1 MTVRTG
7 LGKGLG
13 ALIPSGANALEELP
27 ITSIVANPQQP
38 RRTFE
43 DEPISDLAASIRQV
57 GILQPVVVR
66 PMGDGTYQLVVGE
79 RRWRAARRAG
89 ISMIPAL
96 VIETDER
103 GALERALVE
112 NVHRQDLNPLEEAA
126 AYQQLLDEAGLT
138 HEDLAE
144 RLGLSRPAVTNALRL
159 LDLPPGLQRLMLER
173 RMSAGHAR
181 ALLALNGHPLQ
192 ERVAQRVVAEGLS
205 VRQTEEL
212 VRSHRVDVPR
222 RVSPAAATRANL
234 EDLGEALSEA
244 LSTRVRV
251 TMGKRKGWVVIECG
265 SREDLDR
272 VVEGLLRTEERDE
285 ANELGEVERA
295 PDEPG
300 PGEGLHEGPTE
311 AMGAEAEAEPWDVWA
326 DIPSATFHVEPGSE
340 PNGAS
345 ETSERGHV
353 PNMDHSPATD

>member
-1 MTVRTG
+1 VTARTG

-13 ALIPSGANALEELP
+13 ALIPTGASVLEELP
-27 ITSIVANPQQP
+27 TSAIVANPNQP
-38 RRTFE
+38 RRSFD
-43 DEPISDLAASIRQV
+43 DETISDLAASIRQV
-57 GILQPVVVR
+57 GMLQPVVVR
-66 PMGDGTYQLVVGE
+66 PAGSGSYQLVVGE

-89 ISMIPAL
+89 LSQVPAI

-126 AYQQLLDEAGLT
+126 AYAQLIEEAGLT

-159 LDLPPGLQRLMLER
+159 LDLPPVVQRLIAER
-173 RMSAGHAR
+173 RISAGHGR
-181 ALLALNGHPLQ
+181 ALLGLNGHPLQ

-205 VRQTEEL
+205 VRQAEQL

-222 RVSPAAATRANL
+222 GTSPRRPQRAPL
-234 EDLGEALSEA
+234 EEIGEALSEA

-265 SREDLDR
+265 SRADLDR
-272 VVEGLLRTEERDE
+272 VCEGILRRE
-285 ANELGEVERA
+285 AGLEALEAAGPPELDDAAELDDGF
-295 PDEPG
+295 PPG
-300 PGEGLHEGPTE
+300 FPSGLPAGFPAGRWEG
-311 AMGAEAEAEPWDVWA
+311 A
-326 DIPSATFHVEPGSE
+326 DSTD
-340 PNGAS
+340 N
-345 ETSERGHV
+345 RGL
-353 PNMDHSPATD
+353 SR